1 MAFVGDL
8 DRYFKA
14 FDVNTGEVLWETR
27 LGTAV
32 QGFPISYG
40 AGGKQYIAV
49 PTGLGVF
56 RVMTGALVPEI
67 YQSSTGNALYVL
79 ELPEE

>member
-1 MAFVGDL
+1 MFVGDV
-8 DRYFKA
+8 DRYFRA
-14 FDVNTGEVLWETR
+14 FDVRTGEMLWETR

-56 RVMTGALVPEI
+56 RSIAARTPEV
-67 YQSSTGNALYVL
+67 YQTPGGNALYVF
-79 ELPEE
+79 ELPDRR